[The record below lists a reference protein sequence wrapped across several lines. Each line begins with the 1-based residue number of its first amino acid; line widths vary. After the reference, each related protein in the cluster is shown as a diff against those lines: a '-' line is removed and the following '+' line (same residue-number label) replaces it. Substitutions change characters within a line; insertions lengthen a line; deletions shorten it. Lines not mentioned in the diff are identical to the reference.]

1 MKKTHILALALPFS
15 INSSFA
21 AIEPEVYVGGM
32 MNFNYLMTD
41 QAAAYSQDYL
51 PIDFNNS
58 SNENGL
64 NEDIL
69 YAHDAYLDV
78 FALGKEDN
86 GFLYGGKLTLQLN
99 SNRQHNYTYDTS
111 GVKNTS
117 DSSPVVGV
125 RRSFIFFEKKTF
137 GRFEFGD
144 TEGPSKKMKFDAGY
158 KFGGTGGISG
168 DWWRYI
174 NVPDFYLTYSNDTS
188 ATDASDV
195 QSSSGSG
202 NKGFIIR
209 PDLPLAHGYTPEY
222 GAYKIDDTLTLSRV
236 SYYSPRISNFQFG
249 ISYAPDS
256 GQRGSSYYGE
266 GFSDDGDVIDVIDW
280 GLNYVQQFSN
290 DFGIAFS
297 YTGEMGYAQDTTTI
311 LTNAFIQ
318 KDLMA
323 HSLGFYA
330 FKGNFNI
337 SASYGSWG
345 DSLMF
350 VKDDLTSADSNYRDA
365 EANYMTFG
373 LGYQFGA
380 YKLSFAN
387 MTSTYRQQEFSL
399 SSVAFDYR
407 MTKDLNLY
415 AEVNSYEFDVFS
427 DDEDTDYTDG
437 ITKAQSIDNSG
448 SVLMLGIKVTFGGI
462 DNTSSVLL
470 DTQQQY

>member
-1 MKKTHILALALPFS
+1 MKKSHILALLIPFS

-41 QAAAYSQDYL
+41 QAEAYSQNYL
-51 PIDFNNS
+51 PIDFDNS

-64 NEDIL
+64 KEDVL

-78 FALGKEDN
+78 FALGRADN
-86 GFLYGGKLTLQLN
+86 GFLYGGELQLQLN
-99 SNRQHNYTYDTS
+99 SQRQHNYTYNTS
-111 GVKNTS
+111 GVKTTA
-117 DSSPVVGV
+117 DDSPVIGV
-125 RRSFIFFEKKTF
+125 RRSFIFFEKKKF

-144 TEGPSKKMKFDAGY
+144 TEGPSKKMKFDASY
-158 KFGGTGGISG
+158 KFGGTGGIAG

-174 NVPDFYLTYSNDTS
+174 NVPDFYLTYSNNTAAS
-188 ATDASDV
+188 DASDV
-195 QSSSGSG
+195 QLSSGSG
-202 NKGFIIR
+202 NKGFIIS
-209 PDLPLAHGYTPEY
+209 PDLPLSHGYTPEY

-236 SYYSPRISNFQFG
+236 AYYSPRISNFQFG
-249 ISYAPDS
+249 ISFAPDS

-266 GFSDDGDVIDVIDW
+266 GFSSDGDVINVIDW

-290 DFGIAFS
+290 DFGAAFS
-297 YTGEMGYAQDTTTI
+297 YTGEIGYSQDTTTI
-311 LTNAFIQ
+311 ESDVFIQ

-323 HSLGFYA
+323 QSLGFYA

-337 SASYGSWG
+337 SASVGMWG

-350 VKDDLTSADSNYRDA
+350 VRGDLASSNANYRDA
-365 EANYMTFG
+365 DADYMTFG

-380 YKLSFAN
+380 YKISFAN

-415 AEVNSYEFDVFS
+415 AEINSYEFDVFS
-427 DDEDTDYTDG
+427 ADEDTDYSDG
-437 ITKAQSIDNSG
+437 IDASQSIDNSG

-462 DNTSSVLL
+462 DSTSSVLL